1 MKYMGSKSRI
11 AKEIEPILTMWLTDD
26 RYYVEPFAGGMNM
39 MCNIEHSKRLASDKN
54 NYLIAMWRFLCAGFE
69 FPTHITKEDYSYWRN
84 VFNNRGFRGYGDT
97 SDEAMIG
104 WFGFMGSFNGRF
116 FDGGYSGH
124 DVKGRDY
131 IGEQIRNTLSQVEK
145 LQGVEFWCG
154 SYDSYEIPKNAII
167 YCDIPYKGTKQY
179 STSKNFNHN
188 EFWQWCRYMTKDG
201 YSVFVSEYQ
210 APEDF
215 KCIWQK
221 QVTNAMNT
229 KNTYKPTEK
238 LFVHESIADKYMY
251 NELKLF

>member
-1 MKYMGSKSRI
+1 MGSKSRI

-39 MCNIEHSKRLASDKN
+39 MCNIEHSKRLSSDKN

-104 WFGFMGSFNGRF
+104 WFGFMGSFNGKF

-131 IGEQIRNTLSQVEK
+131 IGEQIRNTISQIEK
-145 LQGVEFWCG
+145 LKGVDFECG
-154 SYDSYEIPKNAII
+154 SYDTIHIPDNSVI
-167 YCDIPYKGTKQY
+167 YCDIPYKFTTQY
-179 STSKNFNHN
+179 STSKGFDHDSFF
-188 EFWQWCRYMTKDG
+188 EWCRNKTKEGND
-201 YSVFVSEYQ
+201 VLVSEYI
-210 APEDF
+210 APDDF
-215 KCIWQK
+215 LCVWEK
-221 QVTNAMNT
+221 QITNAMSI
-229 KNTYKPTEK
+229 KNTYTRTEK
-238 LFVHESIADKYMY
+238 LFVHKTIYDKY
-251 NELKLF
+251 K